1 MRHRGGFAG
10 WPTWATASESDQ
22 HPGKRPRNLAVFC
35 GIKRGAAGGST
46 QRPAPLTTI
55 EVEARP
61 WLTTTIELPR
71 LGCARIAALLRSRTR
86 TARWCG
92 AVPTGAQN
100 SRRAPIWLPAPRFI
114 RTSCAVPMRAASR
127 PTRCPIA
134 GKRGATGSLD
144 RVEAARCRF
153 GASASSDVTI
163 NRGDEGDDLFQHPI
177 GTPPLGRFP
186 WQYQSRIANFAGSR
200 LGADLQA
207 RLRGSARLAKF
218 QHVDIDRLSGGMRVG
233 VAGIPGNAQEIAV
246 FDQFESRRLDLRRDQ
261 RFVRR

>member
-1 MRHRGGFAG
+1 VGHSERVR
-10 WPTWATASESDQ
+10 PAS
-22 HPGKRPRNLAVFC
+22 GKEAKKLGVFC

-134 GKRGATGSLD
+134 GKRGATGSPD

-163 NRGDEGDDLFQHPI
+163 NRGDEASEGDIALSAENSAFGGRTDFVSPTPVRHPKSI
-177 GTPPLGRFP
+177 LWPEL
-186 WQYQSRIANFAGSR
+186 SRSR
-200 LGADLQA
+200 EA
-207 RLRGSARLAKF
+207 S
-218 QHVDIDRLSGGMRVG
+218 
-233 VAGIPGNAQEIAV
+233 
-246 FDQFESRRLDLRRDQ
+246 
-261 RFVRR
+261 

>member
-1 MRHRGGFAG
+1 VKCVTVADLLGGPRGPQRASPTSIRERGQETWGFLWYKAG
-10 WPTWATASESDQ
+10 
-22 HPGKRPRNLAVFC
+22 
-35 GIKRGAAGGST
+35 RGCGST

-100 SRRAPIWLPAPRFI
+100 SRRAPIWLPAPGFI

-134 GKRGATGSLD
+134 GKRGATGSPD
-144 RVEAARCRF
+144 RVEAARRL
-153 GASASSDVTI
+153 GH
-163 NRGDEGDDLFQHPI
+163 Q
-177 GTPPLGRFP
+177 GTPSVSYSDDGAISSPPTPYHL
-186 WQYQSRIANFAGSR
+186 SAGAKWTF
-200 LGADLQA
+200 LAA
-207 RLRGSARLAKF
+207 RRSPRNSPSA
-218 QHVDIDRLSGGMRVG
+218 I
-233 VAGIPGNAQEIAV
+233 
-246 FDQFESRRLDLRRDQ
+246 
-261 RFVRR
+261 